1 MRKIIPV
8 LLFGLLPNISL
19 ANERF
24 IPVELWSGGEITG
37 AQEITFPETDFN
49 FGYKERHSIRGPI
62 NWENPRNAEI
72 IQVYDRS
79 RYSKKTGK
87 TVQQLWTVTNN
98 NQCLGRVF
106 DNRRSKFITNGCKF
120 PIGNWKE
127 GEHRSFTSDYYDKEK
142 GNYQRIKSIKILDLG
157 KTKLSCLKF
166 RWRMT
171 QDDSVIDENI
181 YEYCHKKGLV
191 KVNGKK
197 RF

>member
-8 LLFGLLPNISL
+8 LLFALLPNISF

-62 NWENPRNAEI
+62 KWENPRNGEI
-72 IQVYDRS
+72 IKVYDRS
-79 RYSKKTGK
+79 RYSKKAGK
-87 TVQQLWTVTNN
+87 TLKQLWTVTNN

-127 GEHRSFTSDYYDKEK
+127 GENRSFTSDYYDKEK

-157 KTKLSCLKF
+157 KTTLSCLKF

>member
-1 MRKIIPV
+1 M
-8 LLFGLLPNISL
+8 FALLPNISF

-49 FGYKERHSIRGPI
+49 FGYKKRHSIRGPI
-62 NWENPRNAEI
+62 NWENPRNGEI

-79 RYSKKTGK
+79 RYSKKAGK
-87 TVQQLWTVTNN
+87 TLKQLWTVTNN

-127 GEHRSFTSDYYDKEK
+127 GERRSFTSDYYDKEK

-166 RWRMT
+166 RWKMT
-171 QDDSVIDENI
+171 EDDSVIDENV